1 MNTLKKRLQRVQ
13 TDDQAFTLVELMV
26 AMIIFSLLIVMTV
39 PLVDTFF
46 KVDSNVTNS
55 VGTVGQILPATT
67 VLERY
72 IRSTVSPA
80 PSNPATPFA
89 PVVGNPVTLGYPA
102 GTLFQVG
109 TNQMSFYSNTG
120 DLNSTGAAIGPRL
133 VTLSITGPLPKTGYT
148 LTLQSQKPVT
158 NTCPGSSTAMSQAAN
173 AACSYAGQPSSL
185 DFSIGYV
192 TNGSQSDPNPIFQY
206 IVGITA
212 SGLPNVIKPGSA
224 PTGWTCST
232 YTCVPVS
239 AAAIATV
246 TGVQIDMET
255 QNSIGALTSFRTTVL
270 YFANNYSTNVG

>member
-1 MNTLKKRLQRVQ
+1 MNTMKKRLQRIQ
-13 TDDQAFTLVELMV
+13 MDDQGFTLVELLV

-80 PSNPATPFA
+80 PSNPPTPFA

-102 GTLFQVG
+102 GTLYQVG

-120 DLNSTGAAIGPRL
+120 DLNASGVAIGPRL

-148 LTLQSQKPVT
+148 LTLQNQMPIA

-173 AACSYAGQPSSL
+173 ATCSYAGQPSRL

-192 TNGSQSDPNPIFQY
+192 SNGSQTDPNPIFQY

-212 SGLPNVIKPGSA
+212 SGLPSVIVPGSA
-224 PTGWTCST
+224 PIGWTCGT
-232 YTCVPVS
+232 YTCVPVT

-255 QNSIGALTSFRTTVL
+255 QNSIGALTSFRTTVI
-270 YFANNYSTNVG
+270 YFANNYSPNVG